1 MNPDRFLIYTTV
13 LTIMGLSN
21 AVIPILPE
29 LAAQDHSSFG
39 AFASSL
45 LFSAYF
51 LGALA
56 TMLPFGILSDRFGNL
71 RFIGLGILLTA
82 GSGLIIL
89 LSENLWVL
97 LLARFVEGS
106 ACGAFFPAAFST
118 LSEYRNLG
126 RYMGEFTFLLNAGLA
141 AGTLFSGLLAETHL
155 KGAIFIFT
163 FMSFLLI
170 LLILPRNRELK
181 SPGQAGKKTTE
192 NRSVVNS
199 TTGNRNTEKR
209 NTGNRNTGNRPDSF
223 SDPFKSAFGTLTA
236 VFRGR
241 NSRILLLSM
250 LLNGGVG
257 ILIAYYPDYSANFL
271 TKAQL
276 GSSIASLYICAMI
289 TSLLIGRFSIGE
301 RTMIRIGIAF
311 SALGAFL
318 AIQYPF
324 PGFSCLGGGSGIAI
338 VGFSLAFARMDIDR
352 GLAMGLFNTTIYA
365 GLSLAP
371 ITAGLFTGVLSLE
384 EIFLANGCILTGAFF
399 PERMKGK

>member
-1 MNPDRFLIYTTV
+1 MNPDRFLIYTAV
-13 LTIMGLSN
+13 FTIMGLSN

-29 LAAQDHSSFG
+29 LAARDHGSFG

-45 LFSAYF
+45 LFSGYF

-82 GSGLIIL
+82 GSGLAIL
-89 LSENLWVL
+89 LFDNLWVL
-97 LLARFVEGS
+97 LFARFVEGL

-118 LSEYRNLG
+118 LSEYRNPG

-141 AGTLFSGLLAETHL
+141 SGTLFSGLLAETYL

-163 FMSFLLI
+163 TAAFLLI
-170 LLILPRNRELK
+170 LLILPRHRELR
-181 SPGQAGKKTTE
+181 GHDRVRKK
-192 NRSVVNS
+192 
-199 TTGNRNTEKR
+199 
-209 NTGNRNTGNRPDSF
+209 NTGDRTVENPTAGNSLA
-223 SDPFKSAFGTLTA
+223 DPFKRAIGTLTS
-236 VFRGR
+236 VLRGR
-241 NSRILLLSM
+241 HSRILFLSI
-250 LLNGGVG
+250 LLNGGIG
-257 ILIAYYPDYSANFL
+257 ILIAYYPDYSADFL

-289 TSLLIGRFSIGE
+289 TSLLIGRFSVGE
-301 RTMIRIGIAF
+301 GTMIRIGIAF

-338 VGFSLAFARMDIDR
+338 VGFSLAFARMDIER

-371 ITAGLFTGVLSLE
+371 IAAGLFTAILSLE

-399 PERMKGK
+399 LKE

>member
-29 LAAQDHSSFG
+29 LAALDHSSFG
-39 AFASSL
+39 TFASSL

-56 TMLPFGILSDRFGNL
+56 TMLPFGVLSDRFGNL

-82 GSGLIIL
+82 GSGLAML

-118 LSEYRNLG
+118 LSEYRNPG

-141 AGTLFSGLLAETHL
+141 SGTLISGLLAETHL

-163 FMSFLLI
+163 FMSFFLI
-170 LLILPRNRELK
+170 LLILPRNRELR
-181 SPGQAGKKTTE
+181 SPGKVGKKTTE
-192 NRSVVNS
+192 NRAAVNS
-199 TTGNRNTEKR
+199 TTENRNTE
-209 NTGNRNTGNRPDSF
+209 NRNTENRNIENRKDSL
-223 SDPFKSAFGTLTA
+223 SESFKRAFGTLAA
-236 VFRGR
+236 VLRR
-241 NSRILLLSM
+241 KHSRILLLSV
-250 LLNGGVG
+250 LLNGGIG
-257 ILIAYYPDYSANFL
+257 ILIAYYPDYSADFL

-301 RTMIRIGIAF
+301 KTMIRIGIAF

-399 PERMKGK
+399 LKE

>member
-118 LSEYRNLG
+118 LSEYRNPG

-250 LLNGGVG
+250 LLNGGIG

-399 PERMKGK
+399 LKE

>member
-118 LSEYRNLG
+118 LSEYRNPG

-199 TTGNRNTEKR
+199 TIGNRNTEKR
-209 NTGNRNTGNRPDSF
+209 NTGNRNTGNRPDSI
-223 SDPFKSAFGTLTA
+223 SDPFKRAFGTLTA

-257 ILIAYYPDYSANFL
+257 ILIAYYPDYSADFL

-399 PERMKGK
+399 LKE

>member
-399 PERMKGK
+399 LKE

>member
-13 LTIMGLSN
+13 FTIMGLSN

-29 LAAQDHSSFG
+29 LAAQDHGSFG

-82 GSGLIIL
+82 ASGLAIL

-97 LLARFVEGS
+97 LLARLVEGS
-106 ACGAFFPAAFST
+106 ACGAFFPAAFSS
-118 LSEYRNLG
+118 LSKYRNSR

-141 AGTLFSGLLAETHL
+141 TGTLFSGLLAETHL

-163 FMSFLLI
+163 TITYLLI
-170 LLILPRNRELK
+170 LLLLPGYRELK
-181 SPGQAGKKTTE
+181 GPGRTGKRAAGVE
-192 NRSVVNS
+192 PDPLS
-199 TTGNRNTEKR
+199 
-209 NTGNRNTGNRPDSF
+209 DSF
-223 SDPFKSAFGTLTA
+223 KQAFGTVSTVL
-236 VFRGR
+236 RGR
-241 NSRILLLSM
+241 HSRVLLLSI
-250 LLNGGVG
+250 LLNGGIG
-257 ILIAYYPDYSANFL
+257 ILIAYYPDYSADFL
-271 TKAQL
+271 TKTQL

-301 RTMIRIGIAF
+301 GSMVRIGIAF
-311 SALGAFL
+311 SALGAIL
-318 AIQYPF
+318 AIHYPF
-324 PGFSCLGGGSGIAI
+324 LGFSCLGGGSGIAI

-371 ITAGLFTGVLSLE
+371 IAAGLFTGILNLE
-384 EIFLANGCILTGAFF
+384 EIFLANGCILAGAFF
-399 PERMKGK
+399 LKE

>member
-1 MNPDRFLIYTTV
+1 MNPERFLIYTTV

-39 AFASSL
+39 TFASSL

-82 GSGLIIL
+82 GSGLIML
-89 LSENLWVL
+89 LSKNLWVL

-118 LSEYRNLG
+118 LSEYRNPG
-126 RYMGEFTFLLNAGLA
+126 RHMGEFTFLLNAGLA

-163 FMSFLLI
+163 FMSFILI
-170 LLILPRNRELK
+170 LLILPKHRELR
-181 SPGQAGKKTTE
+181 SPGQVGKKTTE
-192 NRSVVNS
+192 NRALLNS
-199 TTGNRNTEKR
+199 ITGDQDTGDQD
-209 NTGNRNTGNRPDSF
+209 TGNRNTGNRPDSIPE
-223 SDPFKSAFGTLTA
+223 SFKSAFVTLSS
-236 VFRGR
+236 VFQGKH
-241 NSRILLLSM
+241 SRILLLSV
-250 LLNGGVG
+250 LLNGGIG
-257 ILIAYYPDYSANFL
+257 ILIANYPDYSADFL

-276 GSSIASLYICAMI
+276 GGSIASLYICAMI
-289 TSLLIGRFSIGE
+289 TSLLIGRYSIGE
-301 RTMIRIGIAF
+301 KTMIRIGIAF

-318 AIQYPF
+318 AIQYPL

-371 ITAGLFTGVLSLE
+371 IIAGLFTGILNLE
-384 EIFLANGCILTGAFF
+384 EIFLANSCILTGAFF
-399 PERMKGK
+399 LKE

>member
-82 GSGLIIL
+82 GSGLTML
-89 LSENLWVL
+89 LTENLWVL
-97 LLARFVEGS
+97 LLARFVEGL

-118 LSEYRNLG
+118 LSEYRNPG

-141 AGTLFSGLLAETHL
+141 AGTLFSGLLAETYL

-170 LLILPRNRELK
+170 LLILPRSQELRN
-181 SPGQAGKKTTE
+181 PAHAGKKTTE
-192 NRSVVNS
+192 NGATENS
-199 TTGNRNTEKR
+199 ITGNQNK
-209 NTGNRNTGNRPDSF
+209 GNRQDYFSDSF
-223 SDPFKSAFGTLTA
+223 KPAFRNLTA
-236 VFRGR
+236 IFQGR
-241 NSRILLLSM
+241 NSRILLLSV
-250 LLNGGVG
+250 LLNGGIG

-289 TSLLIGRFSIGE
+289 TSILIGRFSIGE
-301 RTMIRIGIAF
+301 KTMIRVGIAF

-318 AIQYPF
+318 AVQYPF

-371 ITAGLFTGVLSLE
+371 IAAGLFTGILSLE

-399 PERMKGK
+399 LKE